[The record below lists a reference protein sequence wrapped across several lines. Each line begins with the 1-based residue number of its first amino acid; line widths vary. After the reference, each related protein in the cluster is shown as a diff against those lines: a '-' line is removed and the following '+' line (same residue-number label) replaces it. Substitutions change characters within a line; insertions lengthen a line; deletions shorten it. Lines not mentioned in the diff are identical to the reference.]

1 MMAAL
6 RGKLIVAQSGG
17 PTPVFNNSACGVIQE
32 ALRHEDV
39 FDEMYGAV
47 NGVMGILHE
56 QLIDLRKETPATI
69 AGLRKTP
76 ATALGTCRRKLNEQD
91 MERIL
96 AVFKA
101 HNIRYFFYNG
111 GNDSM
116 DTANKI
122 SQMAAAANYEMRVIG
137 IPKTVDNDLVETDH
151 CPGFGSAARF
161 MALATRDVG
170 RDTEAGALTTTA
182 VTIMEAMGR
191 DVGWLTASSA
201 IGRRDERDAPHLIYL
216 PETPF
221 TIEKFLSDVQ
231 RVYDRLGFV
240 VVAASEGIR
249 DSAGKLLLTSSSV
262 DAFGHAQLGG
272 VGEFLANVVADK
284 LKIKTRSNIAGTIQ
298 RAMIS
303 AASPSDL
310 EEAYLVGKMGV
321 KYALEGQTGM
331 MVSLIRQ
338 SDAPYACVTGLA
350 PLAKVA
356 NAVKAIPADDITPDG
371 NDVNEKFLRY
381 VTPLVGEL
389 GVSDYVRL
397 EKHPVEK
404 LLAPYQR

>member
-1 MMAAL
+1 MAAL

-17 PTPVFNNSACGVIQE
+17 PTPVFNNSACGMIQE

-96 AVFKA
+96 AVFEA

-221 TIEKFLSDVQ
+221 TIEKFLNDVQ

-303 AASPSDL
+303 AASPPDL

>member
-1 MMAAL
+1 MAAL

-32 ALRHEDV
+32 ALRHGDV

-122 SQMAAAANYEMRVIG
+122 SQMAAAANYEMRVFG

-216 PETPF
+216 PEVPF
-221 TIEKFLSDVQ
+221 TIEKFLNDVQ

-249 DSAGKLLLTSSSV
+249 DSDGKLLLTSSSV

-272 VGEFLANVVADK
+272 VGEFLAKVVSDK

-356 NAVKAIPADDITPDG
+356 NAVKAIPADYITADG

>member
-1 MMAAL
+1 MAAL

-221 TIEKFLSDVQ
+221 TIEKFLNDVQ

-350 PLAKVA
+350 PLSKVA

>member
-1 MMAAL
+1 MAAL

-39 FDEMYGAV
+39 FEEMYGAV

-221 TIEKFLSDVQ
+221 TIEKFLNDVQ

-350 PLAKVA
+350 PLSKVA

>member
-1 MMAAL
+1 MAAL

-96 AVFKA
+96 AVFEA

-303 AASPSDL
+303 AASPPDL

-350 PLAKVA
+350 PLNKVA

>member
-1 MMAAL
+1 MAAL

-221 TIEKFLSDVQ
+221 TIEKFLNDVQ

-303 AASPSDL
+303 AASPPDL

-350 PLAKVA
+350 PLSKVA

>member
-1 MMAAL
+1 MAAL

-221 TIEKFLSDVQ
+221 TIEKFLNDVQ

-249 DSAGKLLLTSSSV
+249 DSDGKLLLTSSSV

-303 AASPSDL
+303 AASPPDL

-350 PLAKVA
+350 PLNKVA

>member
-1 MMAAL
+1 MAAL

-17 PTPVFNNSACGVIQE
+17 PTPVFNNSACGMIQE

-96 AVFKA
+96 AVFEA

-221 TIEKFLSDVQ
+221 TIEKFLNDVQ

-303 AASPSDL
+303 AASPPDL

-350 PLAKVA
+350 PLNKVA